1 MPQVEVSHGELVDKW
16 TILEIK
22 SVQLVDAN
30 QLKNVQR
37 EMDAMKP
44 TIQQFIASVLSLHK
58 DLLETNL
65 KIWNLM
71 DELYKKDESSGIE
84 YVKITIEIT
93 KFNQK
98 RSFIKKEIDKFCNS
112 NFSEAKSYF
121 ENEDQVVK

>member
-1 MPQVEVSHGELVDKW
+1 MPLIEVSHGELVDKW

-22 SVQLVDAN
+22 KEQLVDLN
-30 QLKNVQR
+30 QLKNVKR
-37 EMDAMKP
+37 EMDALRP
-44 TIQQFIASVLSLHK
+44 AINLFISSVLSLHK

-71 DELYKKDESSGIE
+71 DNLYKLDESSGNE
-84 YVKITIEIT
+84 YVNITINIT

-98 RSFIKKEIDKFCNS
+98 RSFIKKEIDKLCKS
-112 NFSEAKSYF
+112 DFSEAKSYF

>member
-22 SVQLVDAN
+22 STQLVSIE
-30 QLKNVQR
+30 QLKNVER
-37 EMDAMKP
+37 EMNAMSP
-44 TIQQFIASVLSLHK
+44 AIQQFISPISSLHK
-58 DLLETNL
+58 DLFDTNL
-65 KIWNLM
+65 RIWHLM
-71 DELYKKDESSGIE
+71 DDLYSKDESFGNE

-98 RSFIKKEIDKFCNS
+98 RSFIKREIDRVCKS

-121 ENEDQVVK
+121 EDEDQVMK